1 MNQSLNSPIVKEKEE
16 VSPIVEEKVCKLE
29 FSSLFITTSS
39 NNNILTYSSSIHCLQ
54 SDEVEVEN
62 KPAVEM
68 TEAETEQLMD
78 AIRRQ
83 VEYYFSKENL
93 QTDPYLT
100 SHMDANMTVSIA
112 IVMKVLIPV
121 HSTALSVLF

>member
-1 MNQSLNSPIVKEKEE
+1 ML
-16 VSPIVEEKVCKLE
+16 
-29 FSSLFITTSS
+29 ITTSS
-39 NNNILTYSSSIHCLQ
+39 NNNILTYTSSILCLQ
-54 SDEVEVEN
+54 SDEVEVQN
-62 KPAVEM
+62 KPAVDVVL

-112 IVMKVLIPV
+112 IVMKV
-121 HSTALSVLF
+121 